1 MAIKCLKKCG
11 EVCQKN
17 IAVTLFAIMGIIYKL
32 EHDFSDLH

>member
-17 IAVTLFAIMGIIYKL
+17 IAVTLFAIN
-32 EHDFSDLH
+32 FSDLH